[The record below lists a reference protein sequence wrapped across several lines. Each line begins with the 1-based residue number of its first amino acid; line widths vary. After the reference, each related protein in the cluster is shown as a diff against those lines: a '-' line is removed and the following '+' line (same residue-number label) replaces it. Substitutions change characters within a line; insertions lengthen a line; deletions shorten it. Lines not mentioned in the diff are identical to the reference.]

1 MAFISNTYFKFSMTT
16 ELRDIEKSEN
26 SDNLVENL
34 YRRNSYNQILLIVL
48 LFSLLNFLGYYY
60 AYRLLISGVNGEF
73 AILME
78 NFEGVT
84 LYIACLVPGV
94 LLLLTIIVISV
105 IGLPRIIEGIIKLA
119 TCE

>member
-1 MAFISNTYFKFSMTT
+1 MTT
-16 ELRDIEKSEN
+16 ELRDIEIREN
-26 SDNLVENL
+26 MDNSVESL
-34 YRRNSYNQILLIVL
+34 YRRKCNQVLYIVL

-73 AILME
+73 TILVD

-84 LYIACLVPGV
+84 LYIACMVPGV

-105 IGLPRIIEGIIKLA
+105 IALPRIIEGILKVGYM
-119 TCE
+119 